1 MTLDEE
7 MGHEFFV
14 LLQMQQE
21 NERFNERRT
30 SLGTITG
37 DQSPSLSPPGPY
49 NPTFT
54 AINKW
59 HFRVRSNGQNKPK
72 EELLP

>member
-1 MTLDEE
+1 MTWDEE

-21 NERFNERRT
+21 NERFNES

-37 DQSPSLSPPGPY
+37 DQSPSLSPPGLY
-49 NPTFT
+49 NQTSA
-54 AINKW
+54 AINNW